1 MIFSK
6 REQFIFMA
14 TILVVAILLLD
25 RFVVT
30 PLLEQ
35 SGAAQQQLA
44 SLSHTLESEQL
55 LLQRQH
61 QMSQKWD
68 AMRASGLEKDAAAAE
83 SQLLHIY
90 RQWSSEAGL
99 TLISLKPERPN
110 EGKYLREVVLQASS
124 TGPMKAV
131 SRFLW
136 LAETAKTPIRI
147 KQLQLGSRKEGADDL
162 SLTVTWSTLYVA
174 QEATPAKE
182 STMKTKA
189 QEP

>member
-6 REQFIFMA
+6 RERYIFMT
-14 TILVVAILLLD
+14 TIFVVAILLLD

-30 PLLEQ
+30 PLFEQ
-35 SGAAQQQLA
+35 SGTLKQQLA
-44 SLSHTLESEQL
+44 SLSYTLESEQR

-68 AMRASGLEKDAAAAE
+68 EMQGSGLEMDAAAAE
-83 SQLLHIY
+83 SQLLHMY

-99 TLISLKPERPN
+99 TLISLKPARPN

-124 TGPMKAV
+124 SGPMKAV

-136 LAETAKTPIRI
+136 LAETAKTPVRI

-162 SLTVTWSTLYVA
+162 SLTVTLSTIYAV
-174 QEATPAKE
+174 QETTTAKE
-182 STMKTKA
+182 VAIKTETQK
-189 QEP
+189 P